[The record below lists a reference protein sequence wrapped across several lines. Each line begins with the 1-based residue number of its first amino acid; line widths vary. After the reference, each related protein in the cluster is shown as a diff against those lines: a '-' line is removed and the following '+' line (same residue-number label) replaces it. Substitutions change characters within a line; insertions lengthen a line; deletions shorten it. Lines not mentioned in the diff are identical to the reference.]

1 VSFRTANSSKK
12 TAAGIG
18 LISSMSLLDTGAFA
32 ENRYF
37 DVFTEYAKASAEDIL
52 IKITAINRGPDE
64 ADLSLL
70 PTIWF
75 RTHGPGA

>member
-1 VSFRTANSSKK
+1 VIRNSREYE
-12 TAAGIG
+12 
-18 LISSMSLLDTGAFA
+18 LLDTGAFA

-37 DVFTEYAKASAEDIL
+37 DVFTQYARASAEDIL
-52 IKITAINRGPDE
+52 IKIIATNRGPGE

-75 RTHGPGA
+75 RNTWSWGLDAYRPA